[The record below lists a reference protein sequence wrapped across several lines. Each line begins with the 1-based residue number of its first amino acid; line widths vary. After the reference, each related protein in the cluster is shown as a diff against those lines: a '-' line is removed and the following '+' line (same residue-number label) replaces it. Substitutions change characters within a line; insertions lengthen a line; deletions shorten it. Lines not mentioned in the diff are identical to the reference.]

1 MSFLAFILVSD
12 EIEQLTN
19 FNMLPCLFP
28 KTDKLAEKRNHG
40 VVLYK
45 CIITDLGY
53 QIEVEE

>member
-19 FNMLPCLFP
+19 FNMLPC
-28 KTDKLAEKRNHG
+28 
-40 VVLYK
+40 
-45 CIITDLGY
+45 IITDLGY